1 MAQDRNQ
8 HVTVVVG
15 AEDTAQVL
23 RNLQAKFACGE
34 IRCAALRLCKA
45 DGTWE
50 DVALGG
56 TEEEQRAAL
65 DSLREAHRSAH

>member
-1 MAQDRNQ
+1 MAQDQKQ
-8 HVTVVVG
+8 HMTVVVG
-15 AEDTAQVL
+15 SEDTAQAL
-23 RNLQAKFACGE
+23 RDLQAKFACGE
-34 IRCAALRLCKA
+34 IRCAALRLYKA

-50 DVALGG
+50 DIALGG